1 MPNTTQYN
9 SAFSR
14 ALKMILFDGKFSV
27 KELAS
32 VIDVSERH
40 LYNFAAGEANLEL
53 EKVEKLSRYF
63 RSHDESR
70 HLNGMIGDLD
80 EIRKVTYLD
89 HRPNGSLDDEN
100 AEMTKA
106 MGELI
111 SAFDD
116 HDSPDSMDR
125 AIVRAS
131 RALECMKSELSTR
144 KSRG

>member
-1 MPNTTQYN
+1 MPNNTPYN

-14 ALKMILFDGKFSV
+14 ALKLILFDGKFTV

-40 LYNFAAGEANLEL
+40 LYNFAAGESNLEL

-63 RSHDESR
+63 RSHNERR
-70 HLNGMIGDLD
+70 HLNGMIDDLD
-80 EIRKVTYLD
+80 EIRRVTYLN

-100 AEMTKA
+100 AEITKA
-106 MGELI
+106 LGKLI
-111 SAFDD
+111 ECFDN
-116 HDSPDSMDR
+116 HDTPDSMEK

-131 RALECMKSELSTR
+131 RALDGMKSELSNR
-144 KSRG
+144 KARE